1 MTSDAGSDVVGH
13 FRAGFEAVKRHPIL
27 VLPPLAVHVLL
38 VALLFFVW
46 GGTMG
51 MGALMGGALGGGHG
65 AMAGGVAGF
74 VAGGLLFALA
84 TMLVS
89 LVASGVVVVMA
100 RDALAGREP
109 AVGDAVGAVV
119 GRIADVA
126 IASTLVTLLVGLG
139 MLFLVIPGLVVGFL
153 LIFTLPAVLLDG
165 AGAVDGLK
173 KSFEVVKANVG
184 PVLGFV
190 VGVILV
196 AVGAAI
202 VGSIVRVVPLLG
214 TLAAAAINGAVL
226 SYVTVVGVRLYQA
239 LPSR

>member
-1 MTSDAGSDVVGH
+1 M
-13 FRAGFEAVKRHPIL
+13 
-27 VLPPLAVHVLL
+27 
-38 VALLFFVW
+38 
-46 GGTMG
+46 
-51 MGALMGGALGGGHG
+51 
-65 AMAGGVAGF
+65 
-74 VAGGLLFALA
+74 
-84 TMLVS
+84 
-89 LVASGVVVVMA
+89 
-100 RDALAGREP
+100 
-109 AVGDAVGAVV
+109 
-119 GRIADVA
+119 
-126 IASTLVTLLVGLG
+126 
-139 MLFLVIPGLVVGFL
+139 
-153 LIFTLPAVLLDG
+153 PAVLLDG